1 MWLVITMMVIIVVMV
16 VVVVSIRI
24 LVKTLFSMKDQEVH
38 AERIEGSDEHTSH
51 NSEVSKPGRW
61 QMAEVNRFNDAVFG
75 IKTRKQWSTDQ
86 SQ

>member
-1 MWLVITMMVIIVVMV
+1 MWLVITMVVIIVVMMV
-16 VVVVSIRI
+16 VGIRI

-61 QMAEVNRFNDAVFG
+61 QVAEVNRFNDAVFG